1 MSCWCFLSHP
11 IAHLPWTLSLY
22 FSMNFLSYIN
32 IMVRPS
38 TTTTVWLSYACVF
51 LLIVSCLFPYF
62 DICINIIS
70 HISLASHNILVFL
83 QTLTLSATSRNYTL
97 IRVSFWL
104 LQLFS
109 LYQQH
114 VTFVWLILF
123 YPSFSN
129 IDFYPLVHSRLAS
142 RESKFLDTNAL
153 LFSVST

>member
-1 MSCWCFLSHP
+1 MTLFFWGGGGNLDNFEPLNITFKCCLVGVFCHTLLRISHGHWAS
-11 IAHLPWTLSLY
+11 I

-83 QTLTLSATSRNYTL
+83 QTLTLSATSKNHTL

-104 LQLFS
+104 LQLFH
-109 LYQQH
+109 YINN
-114 VTFVWLILF
+114 T
-123 YPSFSN
+123 
-129 IDFYPLVHSRLAS
+129 
-142 RESKFLDTNAL
+142 
-153 LFSVST
+153 